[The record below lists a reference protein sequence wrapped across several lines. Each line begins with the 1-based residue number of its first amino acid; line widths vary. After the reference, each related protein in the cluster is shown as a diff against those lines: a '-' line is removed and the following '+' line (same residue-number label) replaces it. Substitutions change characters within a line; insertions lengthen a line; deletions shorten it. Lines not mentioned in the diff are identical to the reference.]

1 MARLKAN
8 FIIQI
13 IVVLFIL
20 QAGQVFAQSQSL
32 PAIPGQTI
40 LNQVINQTNGP
51 TFTPFG
57 TPIAIKNQLN
67 GFSSSSLP
75 GVPSN
80 LDYDKAISY
89 FDRSGN
95 LMELVIPIKNS
106 ATAVLDPNMTTPGAN
121 PMPGKIIGAVWQRG
135 RGTRVVVAVFQ
146 QGSNGASLPPME
158 LRFYTNSTSYYTEG
172 MLYSAFVDYFNDGRL
187 ERVDAGAVIAAYNSC
202 ISIGLEQVCWYPY
215 SLDVIR
221 DQMSKDLIQA
231 AWNRATAR
239 YQIMVGFDLPR
250 TVPDMIGANRRST
263 CASQLNSASSFD
275 NLTRCAA
282 NLVMTSSSSA
292 QPGQPIGLWVV
303 RAAADLKAY
312 RTNGTYTGSVPVGE
326 YLVVDAT
333 PTRNTPGQVGVL
345 MLVNI
350 NSNDHYLIPSVAM
363 QSFANNSSIE
373 ESQAGVKD
381 GTIRF
386 RGF

>member
-1 MARLKAN
+1 MTRLRAL
-8 FIIQI
+8 ILIQI
-13 IVVLFIL
+13 IVLLFVL
-20 QAGQVFAQSQSL
+20 QTGQVFAGTQSL
-32 PAIPGQTI
+32 PAIPSQTI

-57 TPIAIKNQLN
+57 TPNAIKNQLN

-75 GVPSN
+75 GIPSN
-80 LDYDKAISY
+80 LDYSKAISY

-106 ATAVLDPNMTTPGAN
+106 ATAVLDPDITTPGMN
-121 PMPGKIIGAVWQRG
+121 PMPGKIIGAVWQRN

-146 QGSNGASLPPME
+146 QGSSGGNLPPME
-158 LRFYTNSTSYYTEG
+158 LRFYTNTTSYYTEG
-172 MLYSAFVDYFNDGRL
+172 MLYSGFVDYFNDGRL
-187 ERVDAGAVIAAYNSC
+187 EQVDAGAVIAAYNSC

-215 SLDVIR
+215 SLDIIR

-231 AWNRATAR
+231 AWNRATSR
-239 YQIMVGFDLPR
+239 YQLYVGFDLPR
-250 TVPDMIGANRRST
+250 TVPDMIGANRRSA
-263 CASQLNSASSFD
+263 CANQLSNATSFNSMS
-275 NLTRCAA
+275 NCVA
-282 NLVMTSSSSA
+282 NLVMSSA
-292 QPGQPIGLWVV
+292 SSTQSGQPIGLWVV